1 MRYQFTDWS
10 GGFTCDTAPL
20 DEFLEETGD
29 RLCYLQH
36 LEKRF
41 KKLRV
46 VSVGIV
52 SAVTFLLLAWLL
64 VAWLPGFLA
73 LPATMGAL
81 VLALSLDRWISRR
94 LRRMPH
100 RIIDD
105 GRLEGVGGRIRA
117 LQRQLAEIRGDRPNP
132 LRTKKLGK
140 AILAATSP
148 PS

>member
-1 MRYQFTDWS
+1 
-10 GGFTCDTAPL
+10 
-20 DEFLEETGD
+20 
-29 RLCYLQH
+29 
-36 LEKRF
+36 
-41 KKLRV
+41 
-46 VSVGIV
+46 
-52 SAVTFLLLAWLL
+52 
-64 VAWLPGFLA
+64 
-73 LPATMGAL
+73 MGAL

-140 AILAATSP
+140 AILAELCESMSDEDIERRTTRSPAAIPATCGSKRRSRIVGDWSHAMSTDFSGEGLP
-148 PS
+148 TLSWWLR